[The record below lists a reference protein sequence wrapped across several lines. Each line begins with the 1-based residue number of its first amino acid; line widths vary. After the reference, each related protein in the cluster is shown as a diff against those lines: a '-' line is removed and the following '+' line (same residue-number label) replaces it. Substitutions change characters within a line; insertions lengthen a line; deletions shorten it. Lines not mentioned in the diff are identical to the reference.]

1 MLTYHANRLF
11 LPDDIIRM
19 TVFNLP
25 AHDLAQLSRT
35 CKGLN
40 EFAISR
46 LWTHLEFHHS
56 SFHEQC
62 DKKRPTPI
70 IPGSARFYHWG
81 PDSPGYRKLR
91 TLLEMLHGLLSSDVD
106 RFKALCA
113 RVRSICTVL
122 EGKPDF
128 WQLLPYFVNLE
139 TVEIH
144 GYDQEAAEAPAFN
157 ATAAPLNKLRFVK
170 LAGYIPTP
178 AISWI
183 LASGN
188 TIERLELEL
197 LKEGIPLAMEL
208 EEILAAHPE
217 DVDSPLRDDL
227 GGDGDGWASIPR
239 PLSGFS
245 PRGSDGEYHLA
256 LPKLRYLYLCQP
268 SDNNL
273 DSEVMQN
280 YFWST
285 HAETTAHEDWERI
298 LKASSSTL
306 ETLMLEQKIG
316 IEDTDP
322 ESEREHQ
329 FIRSDK
335 DGLRS
340 ERLIKVIDGV
350 LQKEVFPVLKSVQL
364 KGIAVGSK
372 TPGGRFLELLKG
384 MNIRCEARLG
394 DSCTFDA
401 GEGYMM
407 LDDWEIYGGVN
418 SNPEGE
424 ELLATV

>member
-1 MLTYHANRLF
+1 M
-11 LPDDIIRM
+11 
-19 TVFNLP
+19 
-25 AHDLAQLSRT
+25 
-35 CKGLN
+35 
-40 EFAISR
+40 
-46 LWTHLEFHHS
+46 
-56 SFHEQC
+56 
-62 DKKRPTPI
+62 
-70 IPGSARFYHWG
+70 
-81 PDSPGYRKLR
+81 
-91 TLLEMLHGLLSSDVD
+91 
-106 RFKALCA
+106 
-113 RVRSICTVL
+113 
-122 EGKPDF
+122 
-128 WQLLPYFVNLE
+128 
-139 TVEIH
+139 
-144 GYDQEAAEAPAFN
+144 
-157 ATAAPLNKLRFVK
+157 
-170 LAGYIPTP
+170 
-178 AISWI
+178 
-183 LASGN
+183 ASGN

-217 DVDSPLRDDL
+217 DVNSPLRDDL

-239 PLSGFS
+239 PLSGFL
-245 PRGSDGEYHLA
+245 PRGPDGEYHLA

-298 LKASSSTL
+298 LKASSLTL

-340 ERLIKVIDGV
+340 ERLINVIEGV
-350 LQKEVFPVLKSVQL
+350 LQRELFPVLKSVQL
-364 KGIAVGSK
+364 KGLAAGPN

-394 DSCTFDA
+394 DGCTFDA

-407 LDDWEIYGGVN
+407 LDDWEIYGGVDA
-418 SNPEGE
+418 NPEGE